1 MVAQLHAGH
10 SDDTSMDG
18 MSMGMDNSTTAAMM
32 HTAFTISLGSANLWF
47 EGWTPTSPAAT
58 FGACLGLFFLAVLS
72 RVLAAVK
79 VCAETAWAA
88 SLAHHR
94 AGRGPISLP
103 ADADAG
109 SNALQD
115 QDDDKASQLDPVA
128 APSYPSSTAASP
140 SSPSRGLSSPAL
152 YSPPFLLA
160 IDLPRAL
167 LLGLQ
172 AFVAYLVML
181 GVMTYNAYFFVA
193 ILVGLM
199 AGELAV
205 GRYVAA
211 FGGAGAAHG
220 GHGEGWLHG

>member
-1 MVAQLHAGH
+1 MVAQLHAEHG
-10 SDDTSMDG
+10 SDSSMDG
-18 MSMGMDNSTTAAMM
+18 MSMGMDNSTTATMM
-32 HTAFTISLGSANLWF
+32 YTAFHTSLGSANLWF
-47 EGWTPTSPAAT
+47 DGWTPTSPAAT
-58 FGACLGLFFLAVLS
+58 FAACLGLFFLAILS

-79 VCAETAWAA
+79 VCAEAAWST

-94 AGRGPISLP
+94 ARRGPISLA
-103 ADADAG
+103 ADADADAPVL
-109 SNALQD
+109 NQD
-115 QDDDKASQLDPVA
+115 HDDDKASQLEPTP
-128 APSYPSSTAASP
+128 APSYPASTSASP
-140 SSPSRGLSSPAL
+140 SSPSRFSTAV

-160 IDLPRAL
+160 VDLPRAL

-181 GVMTYNAYFFVA
+181 AVMSYNAYFFVA

-205 GRYVAA
+205 GRYIAA